1 MNAVMQKYSS
11 ADIVLAV
18 DIWSLGC
25 TVIEML
31 TGRPPW
37 SEYEGAAAMF
47 KILKD
52 TPPVPKS
59 LSPEGK
65 DFLRCCFQR
74 NPAER
79 PSSALLL
86 EHPFIR
92 NFSSHDN
99 PPYSHQASNGIKLVD
114 MPLSPRQH
122 LYRTAVDP
130 SLACPSTKSNAN
142 TSFDCQ
148 SGRQTPHRAVNVIV
162 PPQKSPRSILEPI
175 PGLSPANSDGSTDD
189 PSSSNPLST
198 TA

>member
-1 MNAVMQKYSS
+1 MNAVMQKDSS

-99 PPYSHQASNGIKLVD
+99 PPYSHQASNGIKLVIKLNFSCTLSLPGMIPTPEYDFMLFLHHLQD

-122 LYRTAVDP
+122 L
-130 SLACPSTKSNAN
+130 
-142 TSFDCQ
+142 
-148 SGRQTPHRAVNVIV
+148 
-162 PPQKSPRSILEPI
+162 
-175 PGLSPANSDGSTDD
+175 
-189 PSSSNPLST
+189 
-198 TA
+198 